1 MWKGRNRMLTQNL
14 PTWDIRDFEPHISVE
29 TMFVHVHKLHKGY
42 VDKLNK
48 RFGNSGLLS
57 LDPSDVL
64 RDLDGYL
71 EDSDKEFYRN
81 MMGGNVT
88 HTLLWKCITPNP
100 NPRYQSQL
108 LNDFGMSKSDIISKI
123 KSEGLSRFGSGW
135 VWGCIDPFRKTLKI
149 YSTKNHDTPYMRKY
163 VPLFCIDVWEHA
175 YFLDD
180 YGDRAKWLDAICEFI
195 DWQAIDS
202 IYNTF
207 LDGQDPIDAWVLG

>member
-1 MWKGRNRMLTQNL
+1 MWKGHNLMLTQSL

-48 RFGNSGLLS
+48 RFASSGLLS
-57 LDPSDVL
+57 IDPSDIL

-71 EDSDKEFYRN
+71 EGSDKEFYRN

-149 YSTKNHDTPYMRKY
+149 YSTKNHD
-163 VPLFCIDVWEHA
+163 
-175 YFLDD
+175 
-180 YGDRAKWLDAICEFI
+180 GDRAKWLDAICEFI